1 MNRVL
6 QAPVM
11 LLGNVPA
18 LIIGLVPNVTN
29 VKLDG
34 PKQIA
39 INVQLV
45 GLGIIV
51 TNVIQDIMDSHI
63 AQVSKRN
70 VHCRFCTV
78 PTLYVIFFLS
88 DELRKSTISDFPKQT
103 NFGHILITFFFH
115 PLIDPQFDIVFQ
127 PAA

>member
-6 QAPVM
+6 QAPVI

-63 AQVSKRN
+63 AQVSKII
-70 VHCRFCTV
+70 VQHCRFCLFLTRV
-78 PTLYVIFFLS
+78 LYLRTYCTYIRDNFL
-88 DELRKSTISDFPKQT
+88 P
-103 NFGHILITFFFH
+103 
-115 PLIDPQFDIVFQ
+115 VY
-127 PAA
+127 